1 MYNPKL
7 IRITTVP
14 ISLKTLLKGQHRF
27 MSEKGFEVVGVSSK
41 GQELQDVQ
49 NDENIRVVALE
60 MSRTISPLKDLK
72 SLWNFYR
79 LCMREK
85 PLIVHSHTP
94 KAGIVGMLG
103 AKLAGVPIR
112 LHTVAGLPLME
123 ATGIKRKVLDFVE
136 KLTYS
141 SATKVYP
148 NSKGLYDFILEN
160 NYTTKNILKVIG
172 NGLSNGIDTSLF
184 SPDGITEEA
193 KNTLRTKLNLSADDF
208 VFVFVGRLVG
218 DKGINELVSAFKRI
232 SESANQRISESANQR
247 ISESANQRISKL
259 LLVGS
264 FESDLDPL
272 LPETLKEI
280 EANPKIISVGYQKD
294 VRPYFAISDVL
305 VFPSYREGFP
315 NVVMQAGAM
324 GLPSTVSNING
335 CNEIIVEGENGIIFS
350 VKNTETLLRSMQK
363 MKEDKA
369 YYQELKSNAR
379 AMIQNRY
386 EQKVV
391 WNALL
396 EEYNLLVSQL
406 KN

>member
-1 MYNPKL
+1 MNNLKL

-14 ISLKTLLKGQHRF
+14 VSLKTLLKGQHRF

-49 NDENIRVVALE
+49 NDENIRVIALE

-160 NYTTKNILKVIG
+160 NYTTKNKLKVIG
-172 NGLSNGIDTSLF
+172 NGSSNGIDTSLF
-184 SPDGITEEA
+184 SPDGITEVA
-193 KNTLRTKLNLSADDF
+193 KNTLRTKLNLSANDF

-218 DKGINELVSAFKRI
+218 DKGINEVVNAFSKIRNPDDYRD
-232 SESANQRISESANQR
+232 ANSQIC
-247 ISESANQRISKL
+247 KL
-259 LLVGS
+259 LLVGP
-264 FESDLDPL
+264 FESELDPL
-272 LPETLKEI
+272 KTETLQEI
-280 EANPKIISVGYQKD
+280 ERNPNIISVGFQKD
-294 VRPYFAISDVL
+294 VRPYFAIANCL
-305 VFPSYREGFP
+305 AFPSYREGFP

-324 GLPSTVSNING
+324 GLPSIVSNING
-335 CNEIIVEGENGIIFS
+335 CNEIIEEGANGTIIP
-350 VKNTETLLRSMQK
+350 VKNVDALQQIMKK
-363 MKEDKA
+363 MIEDK
-369 YYQELKSNAR
+369 
-379 AMIQNRY
+379 
-386 EQKVV
+386 
-391 WNALL
+391 
-396 EEYNLLVSQL
+396 
-406 KN
+406 